1 LEIASGKNTPR
12 NDIFV
17 MSASSPASRLLR
29 PTWAFFAA
37 LALLAIAG
45 GGLLFYATPQGLGL
59 NDDSIAYIAGARSLL
74 SGQGYREL
82 WLISAGPVT
91 HFPPGFPSTLALFS
105 LMTGIDPLRAAR
117 LLNGLLF
124 GANTFLMGWLAL
136 RMTKS
141 RIIGLL
147 TAALFVLT
155 PSLLRIHSNAM
166 SEPLYVF
173 FTLVTFLLL
182 DFYFSPHPLPL
193 SRIRER
199 GWGEGLLLAAGL
211 ITSFAFLTRYAALA
225 LLATGIVALVIMNGR
240 SRLKRDLQD
249 VGIYLAGFVPFV
261 LAWMIRNRIVGGT
274 VTNRA
279 IGWHPIELS
288 NARTGIRTFSEF
300 LVPIQNWQ
308 LSLIKVSGLFE
319 IILVILTL
327 GLLVWTL
334 KVGLPR
340 FFQPEKN
347 PQPEAI
353 SFLNGLYICGFFL
366 ALAATMTFFDPATK
380 FQLRIISP
388 MLVSLVLLLAFGL
401 KTVSGWGTGK
411 WLAIGLTVVIFAV
424 SVVGMSESITNLRR
438 GGQVY
443 ANERWYDAPAI
454 AELRKLP
461 ANVVIHSNQPGVIY
475 LYVGRPGALLPEK
488 AQDAIEL
495 QADVLAGKAVIVIF
509 KTVGL
514 DEGTASNYEALGAG
528 LRIEKYNGDVIYSA
542 P

>member
-1 LEIASGKNTPR
+1 MDSQSSTPT
-12 NDIFV
+12 
-17 MSASSPASRLLR
+17 SRLLR
-29 PTWAFFAA
+29 TTWAFFAA
-37 LALLAIAG
+37 LALLAVAG
-45 GGLLFYATPQGLGL
+45 GWLLFYATPQGLGL

-74 SGQGYREL
+74 SGQGYREI

-91 HFPPGFPSTLALFS
+91 HFPPGFPSALAFFS
-105 LMTGIDPLRAAR
+105 LVTGIDPLRAAR

-124 GANTFLMGWLAL
+124 GLNIFLMGWLAL

-141 RIIGLL
+141 RTVGLL
-147 TAALFVLT
+147 TALLFLLT

-166 SEPLYVF
+166 SEALYVF

-182 DFYFSPHPLPL
+182 DFYFSPHPNP
-193 SRIRER
+193 SPR
-199 GWGEGLLLAAGL
+199 GRGAGGEGLLLAAGL

-225 LLATGIVALVIMNGR
+225 LLATGIVALVILHSER
-240 SRLKRDLQD
+240 SEWRKRL
-249 VGIYLAGFVPFV
+249 VSTGIYLAGFVPFV

-279 IGWHPIELS
+279 IGWHPITET
-288 NARTGIRTFSEF
+288 NARMGIRTFSEF
-300 LVPIQNWQ
+300 LVPISNWQ
-308 LSLIKVSGLFE
+308 LSLIKTPELFE
-319 IILVILTL
+319 IILMLLAL

-347 PQPEAI
+347 PQPEVI
-353 SFLNGLYICGFFL
+353 SFLNGLYIFGYFL

-380 FQLRIISP
+380 FQLRIVAP

-401 KTVSGWGTGK
+401 KTVSGWGAGK
-411 WLAIGLTVVIFAV
+411 WISLGLAVVIFAV
-424 SVVGMSESITNLRR
+424 SVVGMNESLADLRR

-461 ANVVIHSNQPGVIY
+461 ADVVIHSNQPGVIY

-488 AQDAIEL
+488 TQDAIEL
-495 QADVLAGKAVIVIF
+495 QAEVLAGKAVIVIF
-509 KTVGL
+509 KDSNA
-514 DEGTASNYEALGAG
+514 DEATQAYYEALGQG
-528 LRIEKYNGDVIYSA
+528 LHVGKYNGDVIYSA

>member
-1 LEIASGKNTPR
+1 MDSQVFTPT
-12 NDIFV
+12 
-17 MSASSPASRLLR
+17 SRLLR
-29 PTWAFFAA
+29 TTWAFFAA
-37 LALLAIAG
+37 LGLLAVAG
-45 GGLLFYATPQGLGL
+45 GWLLFYATPQGLGL

-74 SGQGYREL
+74 SGQGYREI

-91 HFPPGFPSTLALFS
+91 HFPPGFPSALAFFS
-105 LMTGIDPLRAAR
+105 LVTGIDPLRAAR

-124 GANTFLMGWLAL
+124 GLNTFLMGWLAL

-147 TAALFVLT
+147 TALLFLLT

-166 SEPLYVF
+166 SEALYVF

-182 DFYFSPHPLPL
+182 DVYFSPHPLPL
-193 SRIRER
+193 SRWER
-199 GWGEGLLLAAGL
+199 GWGEGRWPLLLAAGL

-225 LLATGIVALVIMNGR
+225 LLATGIVVLFILHNEWR
-240 SRLKRDLQD
+240 KRLASA
-249 VGIYLAGFVPFV
+249 GIYLAGFVPFV

-274 VTNRA
+274 VTNRE
-279 IGWHPIELS
+279 IGWHPITET
-288 NARTGIRTFSEF
+288 NARMGIRTFSEF
-300 LVPIQNWQ
+300 LVPISNWQ

-319 IILVILTL
+319 GILIVLVL

-347 PQPEAI
+347 PRPEVI
-353 SFLNGLYICGFFL
+353 SFLNGLYFFGYFL
-366 ALAATMTFFDPATK
+366 ALIATMTFFDPATK

-401 KTVSGWGTGK
+401 KTVSGWGAGK
-411 WLAIGLTVVIFAV
+411 WIALGLAVVLFAV
-424 SVVGMSESITNLRR
+424 SAVGMGQSLTDLRR

-461 ANVVIHSNQPGVIY
+461 ADVVIHSNQPGVIY
-475 LYVGRPGALLPEK
+475 LYVGRPGALLPKDEQS
-488 AQDAIEL
+488 ARDL
-495 QADVLAGKAVIVIF
+495 QAEVLAGKAVIVIF
-509 KTVGL
+509 KDANA
-514 DEGTASNYEALGAG
+514 DEATQAYYEALGQG
-528 LRIEKYNGDVIYSA
+528 LRVGKYNGDVIYSA

>member
-1 LEIASGKNTPR
+1 MNPRSSTPT
-12 NDIFV
+12 
-17 MSASSPASRLLR
+17 SRLLR
-29 PTWAFFAA
+29 TTWAFFAA
-37 LALLAIAG
+37 LGLLAVAG
-45 GGLLFYATPQGLGL
+45 GWLLFYATPQGLGL

-74 SGQGYREL
+74 SGQGYREI

-91 HFPPGFPSTLALFS
+91 HFPPGFPSALAFFS
-105 LMTGIDPLRAAR
+105 LVTGIDPLRAAR

-124 GANTFLMGWLAL
+124 GLNTFLMGWLAL

-147 TAALFVLT
+147 TALLFMLT

-173 FTLVTFLLL
+173 FTLATFLLL
-182 DFYFSPHPLPL
+182 DFYFSPYPNSSP
-193 SRIRER
+193 R
-199 GWGEGLLLAAGL
+199 GRWANESLLFAAGL
-211 ITSFAFLTRYAALA
+211 VTSFAFLTRYAALA
-225 LLATGIVALVIMNGR
+225 LLATGIVALVILHSER
-240 SRLKRDLQD
+240 SEWRKRLVS
-249 VGIYLAGFVPFV
+249 VGVYLAGFAPFV
-261 LAWMIRNRIVGGT
+261 LAWMIRNRLIGGT

-279 IGWHPIELS
+279 IGWHPITET
-288 NARTGIRTFSEF
+288 NARMGIRTFSEF
-300 LVPIQNWQ
+300 LVPISNWQ

-319 IILVILTL
+319 GILIVLAL
-327 GLLVWTL
+327 GLLAWTL

-347 PQPEAI
+347 PQPEVI
-353 SFLNGLYICGFFL
+353 SFLNGLYFFGYFF
-366 ALAATMTFFDPATK
+366 ALVATMTFFDPATK
-380 FQLRIISP
+380 FQLRIVAP

-401 KTVSGWGTGK
+401 KTVSGWGAGK
-411 WLAIGLTVVIFAV
+411 WIALGLAVVLFVV
-424 SVVGMSESITNLRR
+424 SAVGMGQSLTDLRR

-461 ANVVIHSNQPGVIY
+461 VDVVIHSNQPGVIY

-488 AQDAIEL
+488 VQDAKEL

-509 KTVGL
+509 KDANA
-514 DEGTASNYEALGAG
+514 DEATQAYYEALGQG

>member
-1 LEIASGKNTPR
+1 MNPR
-12 NDIFV
+12 SF
-17 MSASSPASRLLR
+17 PPTSRLLR
-29 PTWAFFAA
+29 TTWAFFSA
-37 LALLAIAG
+37 LGLLAVAG
-45 GGLLFYATPQGLGL
+45 GWLLFYATPQGLGL

-74 SGQGYREL
+74 SGQGYREI

-91 HFPPGFPSTLALFS
+91 HFPPGFPSALAFFS
-105 LMTGIDPLRAAR
+105 LVTGIDPLRAAR

-124 GANTFLMGWLAL
+124 GLNTFLMGWLAL

-147 TAALFVLT
+147 TALLFMLT

-173 FTLVTFLLL
+173 FTLVTFLLFDL
-182 DFYFSPHPLPL
+182 YFSPHPNYSPGGRRA
-193 SRIRER
+193 S
-199 GWGEGLLLAAGL
+199 EGLLLATGL
-211 ITSFAFLTRYAALA
+211 VTSFAFLTRYAALA
-225 LLATGIVALVIMNGR
+225 LLATGIVALFILHSEWR
-240 SRLKRDLQD
+240 KRL
-249 VGIYLAGFVPFV
+249 VSAGIYLVGFVPFV

-274 VTNRA
+274 VTNRD
-279 IGWHPIELS
+279 IGWHPITET
-288 NARTGIRTFSEF
+288 NARMGIRTFSEF
-300 LVPIQNWQ
+300 LVPISNWQ
-308 LSLIKVSGLFE
+308 LSLIKTPELFE
-319 IILVILTL
+319 IVLVFLAL

-347 PQPEAI
+347 PQPEVI
-353 SFLNGLYICGFFL
+353 SFLNELYIFGYFL

-380 FQLRIISP
+380 FQLRIVAP
-388 MLVSLVLLLAFGL
+388 MLVSLVLLLAFAL

-411 WLAIGLTVVIFAV
+411 WLAIGLAVVIFVV
-424 SVVGMSESITNLRR
+424 SAVGMSQSLTDLRR

-461 ANVVIHSNQPGVIY
+461 ADVVIHSNQPGVIY

-488 AQDAIEL
+488 AQDAEQL

-509 KTVGL
+509 KDSNA
-514 DEGTASNYEALGAG
+514 DEATQAYYDALGQG
-528 LRIEKYNGDVIYSA
+528 LRIGKYNGDVIYSA

>member
-1 LEIASGKNTPR
+1 MNLYSSTPT
-12 NDIFV
+12 
-17 MSASSPASRLLR
+17 SRLLR
-29 PTWAFFAA
+29 TTWAFFAT
-37 LALLAIAG
+37 LALLAVAG
-45 GGLLFYATPQGLGL
+45 GWLLFYATPQGLGL

-74 SGQGYREL
+74 SGQGYREI

-91 HFPPGFPSTLALFS
+91 HFPPGFPATLAFFS
-105 LMTGIDPLRAAR
+105 FITGIDPLRAAR
-117 LLNGLLF
+117 LLNGLLL
-124 GANTFLMGWLAL
+124 GLNTFLMGWLVL

-141 RIIGLL
+141 RIVGLL
-147 TAALFVLT
+147 TALLFLLT

-173 FTLVTFLLL
+173 FTLATFLLL
-182 DFYFSPHPLPL
+182 DLYFQKQDKRRSQLF
-193 SRIRER
+193 
-199 GWGEGLLLAAGL
+199 LLAAGL

-225 LLATGIVALVIMNGR
+225 LLATGIVALFILHSEWR
-240 SRLKRDLQD
+240 KRL
-249 VGIYLAGFVPFV
+249 VSAGVYLAGFVPFV

-279 IGWHPIELS
+279 IGWHPITEM
-288 NARTGIRTFSEF
+288 NARMGIRTFSEF
-300 LVPIQNWQ
+300 LVPISNWQ

-319 IILVILTL
+319 GILIVLAL

-347 PQPEAI
+347 PQPEVI
-353 SFLNGLYICGFFL
+353 SFLNGLYFFGYFL
-366 ALAATMTFFDPATK
+366 ALVATMTFFDPATK
-380 FQLRIISP
+380 FQLRIVAP

-401 KTVSGWGTGK
+401 KTVSDWGAGK
-411 WLAIGLTVVIFAV
+411 WITLGLAVVIFAV
-424 SVVGMSESITNLRR
+424 STVGMNESLADLRR

-461 ANVVIHSNQPGVIY
+461 ADVVIHSNQPGVIY

-488 AQDAIEL
+488 AQDAKEL
-495 QADVLAGKAVIVIF
+495 QAEVLAGKAVIVIF
-509 KTVGL
+509 KDANADEATQAYYEVLGQGLHVG
-514 DEGTASNYEALGAG
+514 
-528 LRIEKYNGDVIYSA
+528 KYNGDVIYSA

>member
-1 LEIASGKNTPR
+1 MDSQVSTPT
-12 NDIFV
+12 
-17 MSASSPASRLLR
+17 SRLLR
-29 PTWAFFAA
+29 TTWAFFAA
-37 LALLAIAG
+37 LALLAVAG
-45 GGLLFYATPQGLGL
+45 GWLLFYATPQGLGL

-74 SGQGYREL
+74 SGQGYREI

-91 HFPPGFPSTLALFS
+91 HFPPGFPATLAFFS
-105 LMTGIDPLRAAR
+105 FITGIDPLRAAR
-117 LLNGLLF
+117 FLNGLLF
-124 GANTFLMGWLAL
+124 GLNTFLMGWLAL

-147 TAALFVLT
+147 TALLFLLT

-182 DFYFSPHPLPL
+182 DLYFQKQN
-193 SRIRER
+193 ER
-199 GWGEGLLLAAGL
+199 HTWLLLLAAGL

-225 LLATGIVALVIMNGR
+225 LLATGIVALVILHSEWR
-240 SRLKRDLQD
+240 KRL
-249 VGIYLAGFVPFV
+249 VSAGVYLAGFVPFV

-274 VTNRA
+274 VTNRE
-279 IGWHPIELS
+279 IGWHPITET
-288 NARTGIRTFSEF
+288 NARMGIRTFSEF
-300 LVPIQNWQ
+300 LVPISNWQ

-319 IILVILTL
+319 GILIVLVL

-347 PQPEAI
+347 PQPEVI
-353 SFLNGLYICGFFL
+353 SFLNGLYFFGYFL
-366 ALAATMTFFDPATK
+366 ALIATMTFFDPATK
-380 FQLRIISP
+380 FQLRIVAP

-401 KTVSGWGTGK
+401 KTVSGWGAGK
-411 WLAIGLTVVIFAV
+411 WISLGLAVVIFAV
-424 SVVGMSESITNLRR
+424 SVVGMNESLADLRR

-461 ANVVIHSNQPGVIY
+461 ADVVIHSNQPGVIY

-488 AQDAIEL
+488 TQDAIEL
-495 QADVLAGKAVIVIF
+495 QAEVLAGKAVIVIF
-509 KTVGL
+509 KDSNA
-514 DEGTASNYEALGAG
+514 DEATQAYYEALGQG
-528 LRIEKYNGDVIYSA
+528 LHVGKYNGDVIYSA

>member
-1 LEIASGKNTPR
+1 MNPQSSTPT
-12 NDIFV
+12 
-17 MSASSPASRLLR
+17 SRLLR
-29 PTWAFFAA
+29 TTWAFFAA
-37 LALLAIAG
+37 LGLLAAAG
-45 GGLLFYATPQGLGL
+45 GWLLFYATPQGLGL

-74 SGQGYREL
+74 SGRGYREI

-91 HFPPGFPSTLALFS
+91 HFPPGFPSALAFFS
-105 LMTGIDPLRAAR
+105 LVTGIDPLRVAR

-124 GANTFLMGWLAL
+124 GLNTFLMGWLTL

-147 TAALFVLT
+147 TALLFMLT

-182 DFYFSPHPLPL
+182 DVYFSPHPIP
-193 SRIRER
+193 SPR
-199 GWGEGLLLAAGL
+199 GRGASEGLLLAAGL
-211 ITSFAFLTRYAALA
+211 VTSFAFLTRYAALA
-225 LLATGIVALVIMNGR
+225 LLATGIVALFILQSEWR
-240 SRLKRDLQD
+240 KRL
-249 VGIYLAGFVPFV
+249 VSAGIYLAGFVPFV
-261 LAWMIRNRIVGGT
+261 LAWMVRNRIVGGT

-279 IGWHPIELS
+279 IGWHPISET
-288 NARTGIRTFSEF
+288 NARMGIRTFSEF
-300 LVPIQNWQ
+300 LVPISNWQ
-308 LSLIKVSGLFE
+308 LSLIKTPELFE
-319 IILVILTL
+319 IVLVLIAL
-327 GLLVWTL
+327 GLLAWTL

-347 PQPEAI
+347 PQPEVI
-353 SFLNGLYICGFFL
+353 SFLNGLYIFGYFL

-380 FQLRIISP
+380 FQLRIVAP

-411 WLAIGLTVVIFAV
+411 WLAIGLTVVIFVV
-424 SVVGMSESITNLRR
+424 SAVGMGQSLTDLRR

-461 ANVVIHSNQPGVIY
+461 ADVVIHSNQPGVIY

-488 AQDAIEL
+488 VQDAKEL
-495 QADVLAGKAVIVIF
+495 QAEVLAGQAVIVIF
-509 KTVGL
+509 KDANADAATQ
-514 DEGTASNYEALGAG
+514 AYYEALGQG
-528 LRIEKYNGDVIYSA
+528 LRVGKYNGDVIYSA

>member
-1 LEIASGKNTPR
+1 MNPRSSTPT
-12 NDIFV
+12 
-17 MSASSPASRLLR
+17 SRLLR
-29 PTWAFFAA
+29 TTWAFFAA
-37 LALLAIAG
+37 LGLLAVAG
-45 GGLLFYATPQGLGL
+45 GWLLFYATPQGLGL

-74 SGQGYREL
+74 SGQGYREI

-91 HFPPGFPSTLALFS
+91 HFPPGFPSALAFFS
-105 LMTGIDPLRAAR
+105 LVTGADPLRAAR

-124 GANTFLMGWLAL
+124 GANIFLMGWLAL

-141 RIIGLL
+141 RVIGLL
-147 TAALFVLT
+147 TALLFMLT

-182 DFYFSPHPLPL
+182 DFYFSPHPLLL
-193 SRIRER
+193 SQREK
-199 GWGEGLLLAAGL
+199 GWAEGRWLLLLAAGL
-211 ITSFAFLTRYAALA
+211 VTSFAFLTRYAALA
-225 LLATGIVALVIMNGR
+225 LLATGIVALVILHSER
-240 SRLKRDLQD
+240 SEWRKRLASAG
-249 VGIYLAGFVPFV
+249 VYLAGFVPFV
-261 LAWMIRNRIVGGT
+261 LAWMIRNRLIGGT

-279 IGWHPIELS
+279 IGWHPISET
-288 NARTGIRTFSEF
+288 NARMGIRTFSEF
-300 LVPIQNWQ
+300 LVPISNWQ
-308 LSLIKVSGLFE
+308 LSLIKISGLFE
-319 IILVILTL
+319 GILIVLAL

-347 PQPEAI
+347 PQPEVI
-353 SFLNGLYICGFFL
+353 SFLNGLYIFGYFF

-380 FQLRIISP
+380 FQLRIVAP

-401 KTVSGWGTGK
+401 KMVSGWGAGK
-411 WLAIGLTVVIFAV
+411 WFAIGLTVVIFAV
-424 SVVGMSESITNLRR
+424 SAVGMNESLTDLRR

-461 ANVVIHSNQPGVIY
+461 ADVVIYSNQPGVIY
-475 LYVGRPGALLPEK
+475 LYVGRPGALLPENVQNAK
-488 AQDAIEL
+488 EL
-495 QADVLAGKAVIVIF
+495 QAEVLAGRAVIVIF
-509 KTVGL
+509 KSVGL
-514 DEGTASNYEALGAG
+514 DEGTASSYEALGAG

>member
-1 LEIASGKNTPR
+1 MNPRSSTPT
-12 NDIFV
+12 
-17 MSASSPASRLLR
+17 SRLLQT
-29 PTWAFFAA
+29 TWAFFAA
-37 LALLAIAG
+37 LGLLAVAG
-45 GGLLFYATPQGLGL
+45 GWLLFYATPQGLGL

-74 SGQGYREL
+74 SGQGYREI

-91 HFPPGFPSTLALFS
+91 HFPPGFPSALAFFS
-105 LMTGIDPLRAAR
+105 LITGIDPLRAAR

-124 GANTFLMGWLAL
+124 GLNTFLMGWLAL

-141 RIIGLL
+141 RLIGLL
-147 TAALFVLT
+147 TPLLFMLT

-182 DFYFSPHPLPL
+182 DFYFSPHPNP
-193 SRIRER
+193 SPKER
-199 GWGEGLLLAAGL
+199 WASEGLLLAAGL

-225 LLATGIVALVIMNGR
+225 LLATGIVALVILQSEWR
-240 SRLKRDLQD
+240 KRLASAG
-249 VGIYLAGFVPFV
+249 VYLAGFVPFV
-261 LAWMIRNRIVGGT
+261 LAWMIRNRLIGGT

-279 IGWHPIELS
+279 IGWHPITET
-288 NARTGIRTFSEF
+288 NARMGIRTFSEF
-300 LVPIQNWQ
+300 LIPISNWQ

-319 IILVILTL
+319 GILIVLAL

-340 FFQPEKN
+340 FFQPEKH
-347 PQPEAI
+347 PQPEVI
-353 SFLNGLYICGFFL
+353 SFLNGLYIFGYFL
-366 ALAATMTFFDPATK
+366 ALVATMTFFDPATK
-380 FQLRIISP
+380 FQLRIVAP

-401 KTVSGWGTGK
+401 KTVSGWGAGK
-411 WLAIGLTVVIFAV
+411 WIALGLTAV
-424 SVVGMSESITNLRR
+424 LFVLSAVGMGQSLTDLRR

-461 ANVVIHSNQPGVIY
+461 ADVVIHSNQPGVIY
-475 LYVGRPGALLPEK
+475 LYVGRPGALLPENV
-488 AQDAIEL
+488 QDAKEL
-495 QADVLAGKAVIVIF
+495 QAEVLAGKAVIVIF
-509 KTVGL
+509 KDANA
-514 DEGTASNYEALGAG
+514 DEATQAYYEALGQG
-528 LRIEKYNGDVIYSA
+528 LRVGKYNGDVIYST